1 MLMLECN
8 TCHAKTFVN
17 SGYFPDRD
25 LKCDCCPVDHDH
37 GKAAGETGQPC
48 RPLTIHVLPGSASLN
63 VS

>member
-1 MLMLECN
+1 MLECKS
-8 TCHAKTFVN
+8 CHAKTFVN

-37 GKAAGETGQPC
+37 GKAAGETGVVC
-48 RPLTIHVLPGSASLN
+48 RGITIHVLPGSASLN